1 MATRASAGPSLA
13 AVGEADGRA
22 APRREVDSA
31 DSAVAGVALAAGA
44 PARAGNLIMRTHRF
58 VRELEHDRIVNAIK
72 AAEAKT
78 SGQIR
83 VFLQR
88 GKFEEDALERAQ
100 KKFLQ
105 LGMQKTAERNA
116 VLIFVAP
123 RARKFAVIG
132 DEGVHQKCGE
142 TFWADLVTRMRKHFL
157 REDFTAAL
165 VEAISATGELL
176 ARHFPKTGATTNEL
190 PDDIVEG

>member
-1 MATRASAGPSLA
+1 
-13 AVGEADGRA
+13 
-22 APRREVDSA
+22 
-31 DSAVAGVALAAGA
+31 
-44 PARAGNLIMRTHRF
+44 MRTHNFIRQ
-58 VRELEHDRIVNAIK
+58 LEHDRIVQAIK
-72 AAEAKT
+72 NAEAKT

-100 KKFLQ
+100 GKFLQ

-123 RARKFAVIG
+123 RMQKFAVVG

-142 TFWADLVTRMRKHFL
+142 KFWQELVARMRDHFL
-157 REDFTAAL
+157 REDFTDAL
-165 VEAISATGELL
+165 LEAVEATGALL
-176 ARHFPKTGATTNEL
+176 AKHFPRTGPATNEL
-190 PDDIVEG
+190 PDEIVEG